1 MFPRAL
7 QKGMMGIG
15 QASLAPSL
23 AALGPNRYL
32 REKDFFTMVGI
43 ALVAHLV
50 IIIIMGI
57 MPKEKV
63 TDIPVRALS
72 FKIGGQDRLAAFG
85 NPIGIGATV
94 PAPKPT
100 PAPVAQPRTE
110 TWRPTPQQKPVT
122 TPAPL
127 KPIPFMSAQK
137 PVPAPVKPI
146 AVVPPEKRQMPVEN
160 RADTLEPLKQS
171 EPVVNSLP
179 SIVEPLPQPL
189 PTPAPVMVPAQPRAP
204 SPLPSTEVLT
214 QVASP
219 AIAPEPQR
227 YVREVG
233 AAPNVGQGIATG
245 SLTGQGTENTM
256 TTGTAQE
263 IRLRYEQQIS
273 AWIQQHK
280 LYPAQANGAEGRVVV
295 RMRIDRSGYVRYYAI
310 EQSSGNNVLDAA
322 AIDMIRRAN
331 PVPAV
336 PASYPAGNLIEFL
349 LPLTFRA
356 PQ

>member
-1 MFPRAL
+1 MIQIPRAL

-23 AALGPNRYL
+23 LALGPNRYL
-32 REKDFFTMVGI
+32 REKDFFTMLGI
-43 ALVAHLV
+43 AFVAHLMV
-50 IIIIMGI
+50 ILIMGL

-72 FKIGGQDRLAAFG
+72 FKIGGQNKLAAFG
-85 NPIGIGATV
+85 NPLGIGANV
-94 PAPKPT
+94 PAPQ
-100 PAPVAQPRTE
+100 AQPAIQPPQQRTE
-110 TWRPTPQQKPVT
+110 TWRPKPQQKPVT

-127 KPIPFMSAQK
+127 KPIPFMSAPKPAPTPKPTPVK
-137 PVPAPVKPI
+137 PVP
-146 AVVPPEKRQMPVEN
+146 VVPPEQRQMPVEN
-160 RADTLEPLKQS
+160 RAD
-171 EPVVNSLP
+171 
-179 SIVEPLPQPL
+179 PLPPIEPIPSRL
-189 PTPAPVMVPAQPRAP
+189 TSPAPVIAPAQPQPVQPMP
-204 SPLPSTEVLT
+204 SALPSTDILT

-233 AAPNVGQGIATG
+233 AAPNTGQGIATG
-245 SLTGQGTENTM
+245 SANGEGTENTM
-256 TTGTAQE
+256 TIGTAQE
-263 IRLRYEQQIS
+263 IRERYEQQIS

-280 LYPAQANGAEGRVVV
+280 LYPAQANGAEGRVVA

-310 EQSSGNNVLDAA
+310 EQSSGNSVLDAA

-336 PASYPAGNLIEFL
+336 PANYPAGSLIEFL
-349 LPLTFRA
+349 IPITFRV

>member
-1 MFPRAL
+1 MIPRAL

-32 REKDFFTMVGI
+32 REKDFLTMLGI
-43 ALVAHLV
+43 ALAAHLV
-50 IIIIMGI
+50 VILIMGI
-57 MPKEKV
+57 LPKEKV

-72 FKIGGQDRLAAFG
+72 FKIGGQNQLAAFG
-85 NPIGIGATV
+85 VPLGVGTTV
-94 PAPKPT
+94 AAKPAP
-100 PAPVAQPRTE
+100 APGQQ

-137 PVPAPVKPI
+137 PVPAPIKPVP
-146 AVVPPEKRQMPVEN
+146 VVPPERRQMPAEN
-160 RADTLEPLKQS
+160 RTDTLPPIEQPA
-171 EPVVNSLP
+171 
-179 SIVEPLPQPL
+179 PQPL
-189 PTPAPVMVPAQPRAP
+189 PTPAVLAQPMP
-204 SPLPSTEVLT
+204 SALPSTEVLT

-233 AAPNVGQGIATG
+233 AAPNLGQGIATG
-245 SLTGQGTENTM
+245 SSGGQGAENTM
-256 TTGTAQE
+256 TAATAQE
-263 IRLRYEQQIS
+263 VRLRYEQQIS
-273 AWIQQHK
+273 SWIQQHK

-310 EQSSGNNVLDAA
+310 EQSSGNSVLDAA
-322 AIDMIRRAN
+322 AVDMIRRAN

>member
-1 MFPRAL
+1 MIQIPRAL

-15 QASLAPSL
+15 QMSLAPSL

-32 REKDFFTMVGI
+32 REKDFFTMLGI
-43 ALVAHLV
+43 AFVAHLMV
-50 IIIIMGI
+50 ILIMGL

-72 FKIGGQDRLAAFG
+72 FKIGGQDKLAAFG
-85 NPIGIGATV
+85 NPLGIGSYV
-94 PAPKPT
+94 PAPKPAA
-100 PAPVAQPRTE
+100 APQAPPRTE
-110 TWRPTPQQKPVT
+110 TWRAKPQQKPVT

-127 KPIPFMSAQK
+127 KPIPFMSAPK
-137 PVPAPVKPI
+137 PAPTPKTVPVKKVP
-146 AVVPPEKRQMPVEN
+146 VVPPEQRQMPVEN
-160 RADTLEPLKQS
+160 RADPLPPI
-171 EPVVNSLP
+171 EPVP
-179 SIVEPLPQPL
+179 SRLSAPPTVTAAPPQQQ
-189 PTPAPVMVPAQPRAP
+189 MP
-204 SPLPSTEVLT
+204 SALPSTDILT
-214 QVASP
+214 QVATP

-233 AAPNVGQGIATG
+233 AAPNAGQGIATG
-245 SLTGQGTENTM
+245 SPSGQGTENTM

-263 IRLRYEQQIS
+263 IRERYEQQIS
-273 AWIQQHK
+273 GWIQQHK
-280 LYPAQANGAEGRVVV
+280 LYPAQANGAEGRVVA

-310 EQSSGNNVLDAA
+310 EQSSGNSVLDAA

-336 PASYPAGNLIEFL
+336 PANYPAGSLIEFL
-349 LPLTFRA
+349 IPITFRV